1 MKDRKQR
8 EELLQVLHKKGE
20 TQLQKELRDYEIQS
34 LLELDIPYFEIDGNS
49 RSIFD
54 GNGKEYQGYLPCT
67 PYESWIEHMKQLSC
81 QDMEQQ
87 CDYIRLSMGLLN
99 HGYIGEKKSAMG
111 R

>member
-1 MKDRKQR
+1 MKYRACWNWIFHI
-8 EELLQVLHKKGE
+8 LYLTE
-20 TQLQKELRDYEIQS
+20 TADQFLMEM
-34 LLELDIPYFEIDGNS
+34 
-49 RSIFD
+49 
-54 GNGKEYQGYLPCT
+54 KEYQGYLPCT

-99 HGYIGEKKSAMG
+99 HGYIGEKSAMG